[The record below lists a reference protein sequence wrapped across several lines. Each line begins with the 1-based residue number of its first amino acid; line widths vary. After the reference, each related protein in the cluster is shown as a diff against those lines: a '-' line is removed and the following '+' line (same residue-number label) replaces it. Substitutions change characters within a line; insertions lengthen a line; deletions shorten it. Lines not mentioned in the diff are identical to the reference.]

1 MKMILFNQ
9 NPMIAKL
16 LESVSKKLELSIEN
30 FNTIKSC
37 PHALKK
43 IQNGF

>member
-9 NPMIAKL
+9 NPMIEKL

-30 FNTIKSC
+30 F
-37 PHALKK
+37 
-43 IQNGF
+43 